1 MKRVMLWGVLIVFV
15 LFSAHLGQ
23 PVGVATGGPAGPG
36 LLAFNRSAVIRA
48 PKVDFARV
56 ADLDGDGDLDIL
68 AVESLEEDIHWWEN
82 TQGDGTAFTE
92 HTVETNSHDVTIVS
106 PGDIDGDGDID
117 FFGLA
122 PERNKIRLWMN
133 DGSGEFTHD
142 PNSDFGVLGVS
153 YVEATDVN
161 NDGYVDFL
169 AVDEQAR
176 DILWYENNGQPT
188 AMNFERH
195 VVTRNS
201 AGFGAVSRLDAVD
214 FDQDGLVDFAASNR
228 GAGRITWWRHR
239 VDIDGKHNFED
250 ETEIPYG
257 YREQAILGVAGADFD
272 GDSDIDILA
281 LRGGTDDNL
290 KYRVFLWENQGAETF
305 SSTLESM
312 GDNPGNLRWPSLD
325 SGDINGD
332 GAVDFV
338 VSEWDGE
345 LCWYGNPDIPAQ
357 PSATATTTPTMPPT
371 PMLTPTGTSTPVVTS
386 TATATV
392 TPGVTTTPAS
402 EQPNKNYL
410 PLVRRSP

>member
-1 MKRVMLWGVLIVFV
+1 LSGFIRQDVI
-15 LFSAHLGQ
+15 
-23 PVGVATGGPAGPG
+23 PAPD
-36 LLAFNRSAVIRA
+36 
-48 PKVDFARV
+48 VDFARA

-68 AVESLEEDIHWWEN
+68 AVESVDEDIHWWEN
-82 TQGDGTAFTE
+82 VRGDGTEFTE
-92 HTVETNSHDVTIVS
+92 HTITTNSHDVTLVS

-122 PERNKIRLWMN
+122 PERFKLRLWMN
-133 DGSGEFTHD
+133 DGSGKFTHD

-153 YVEATDVN
+153 YVEAADVN
-161 NDGYVDFL
+161 SDGYADFL

-188 AMNFERH
+188 AMGFQPHE
-195 VVTRNS
+195 VTRNS
-201 AGFGAVSRLDAVD
+201 AGYGAVSRLDAVD
-214 FDQDGLVDFAASNR
+214 VNRDGLIDFVAANR

-239 VDIDGKHNFED
+239 VDAEGNHVFED
-250 ETEIPYG
+250 ATGIPNG
-257 YREQAILGVAGADFD
+257 YREQAILGVAGADVD
-272 GDSDIDILA
+272 GDSDVDILA
-281 LRGGTDDNL
+281 LRGSTDDNL

-305 SSTLESM
+305 SSTHESQA
-312 GDNPGNLRWPSLD
+312 DNPRNLRWPSLD

-338 VSEWDGE
+338 ISEWDGE

-357 PSATATTTPTMPPT
+357 PSATATTTPTIPST
-371 PMLTPTGTSTPVVTS
+371 PVLTPTGTFAPVVTS

-402 EQPNKNYL
+402 NQSRKNYL
-410 PLVRRSP
+410 PLIRRSP